1 MPQDPHPT
9 SPAPLPE
16 PRRTGGA
23 GRLWSRIF
31 SPFWMVPALCCIGA
45 FAAGLILPEVDE
57 ALSDY
62 VPFLFQ
68 SGPAGA
74 RAMLSTIAG
83 AMISVTGLVFS
94 ITIVV
99 LQLASSQFSP
109 RVLRTFLDDR
119 TPQVTLGVFTS
130 SFVYSLTVMR
140 NVSGSSDGDAE
151 PVPQIALSVAFVLV
165 LISVGMFLAF
175 IHHITQAI
183 SVDTIIRTV
192 GKDTID
198 LLMRGRAMSRDTMDD
213 GAGGSGEEEN
223 RDGNQA
229 VPGSKRQVVVLADSD
244 GYLNYV
250 DHHALIE
257 MAARHHATITLLYP
271 LGTYL
276 VPSQPMAL
284 VTASDQD
291 DDQDWPAMVRRRI
304 SLTWRRSMEQDIS
317 FGIRQLVD
325 IGERALSPGVN
336 DPTTAVQV
344 TNELHS
350 ILHQMVVTGQVPTSL
365 RDDDGV
371 VRVISREWTFEQY
384 LDLCVDEIAH
394 WGASSLQMPDRL
406 LQMLTQLQQIANPE
420 QREILAA
427 KVARVEDVVSR
438 AQG

>member
-1 MPQDPHPT
+1 
-9 SPAPLPE
+9 
-16 PRRTGGA
+16 
-23 GRLWSRIF
+23 
-31 SPFWMVPALCCIGA
+31 MVPALCCLGA
-45 FAAGLILPEVDE
+45 LAAGLVLPEVDE
-57 ALSDY
+57 QLSVY

-68 SGPAGA
+68 AGPDGA

-119 TPQVTLGVFTS
+119 TPQVTLGVFS
-130 SFVYSLTVMR
+130 ASFVYALTVMR
-140 NVSGSSDGDAE
+140 NVSGSSADNPE
-151 PVPQIALSVAFVLV
+151 PVPQIALTAAFVLV
-165 LISVGMFLAF
+165 LVSVGMFLAF

-192 GKDTID
+192 GKETVD
-198 LLMRGRAMSRDTMDD
+198 LLMRGRAMDRDTMDD
-213 GAGGSGEEEN
+213 GGRGGGEDESDRVVSGP
-223 RDGNQA
+223 R
-229 VPGSKRQVVVLADSD
+229 RQVVVVANSD

-250 DHHALIE
+250 DHHALIK

-271 LGTYL
+271 LGTYM

-291 DDQDWPAMVRRRI
+291 GDQDWPAMVRGHI
-304 SLTWRRSMEQDIS
+304 SLTWRRSMEQDIT

-350 ILHQMVVTGQVPTSL
+350 ILHQMVVTGQVPTAL

-371 VRVISREWTFEQY
+371 VRVVSREWTFGEY
-384 LDLCVDEIAH
+384 LDLSVDEIAH
-394 WGASSLQMPDRL
+394 WGASSLQIPDRL
-406 LQMLTQLQQIANPE
+406 LQMLTQLEQIADPK
-420 QREILAA
+420 QRELLAA
-427 KVARVEDVVSR
+427 KMAQVENVTSR
-438 AQG
+438 AQA